1 MIPVPLSE
9 TRFIR
14 TLTANEPSKR
24 IADRAIAEKLFP
36 WIVTFDAAI
45 AASPSQPPPISL
57 PEIMIW
63 SFGPQQRV
71 ICPPVMR
78 FPVMAASRVEFT
90 MTPGPFKTFE
100 STTTAVMLRTQIEP
114 FGPRTWFVETV
125 TFDPPVTEIPKPRN
139 TDAVTP
145 TWFDRS
151 KSAAVAFTWATW
163 TRSEFRTVIPA
174 TPSAVFTYS
183 AWASVTFAR

>member
-1 MIPVPLSE
+1 MNLALSVGAGAGYGGVWE
-9 TRFIR
+9 Y
-14 TLTANEPSKR
+14 AS
-24 IADRAIAEKLFP
+24 A
-36 WIVTFDAAI
+36 VDAAGRPT
-45 AASPSQPPPISL
+45 AWTAL
-57 PEIMIW
+57 
-63 SFGPQQRV
+63 RV
-71 ICPPVMR
+71 L
-78 FPVMAASRVEFT
+78 SNT
-90 MTPGPFKTFE
+90 TSGLKT
-100 STTTAVMLRTQIEP
+100 SGR
-114 FGPRTWFVETV
+114 V

>member
-1 MIPVPLSE
+1 METSCVPQRTVIPVPLSE
-9 TRFIR
+9 MRFIR

-125 TFDPPVTEIPKPRN
+125 TFDPPVTEIPKPR
-139 TDAVTP
+139 TTP
-145 TWFDRS
+145 FAGV
-151 KSAAVAFTWATW
+151 KSASLAMRIGACVVYAG
-163 TRSEFRTVIPA
+163 
-174 TPSAVFTYS
+174 
-183 AWASVTFAR
+183 ARRRENPVDPWRL